1 VRGVKGRW
9 ATVRRIGIGILILA
23 SSCARLSIAPSP
35 ITSPTHAAEPG
46 EPALVHIDG
55 YSYEDADE
63 AMEARLRAYL
73 EMHSS
78 AYEGGSAHEVATDDG
93 QEVGTLFL
101 IDVRLYNDPPLE
113 LPGLDPYAPSPSPYE
128 LLESAP
134 ESMVVEALNVLS
146 GDLRGVRT
154 YGEVPTLPGW
164 VYRTTAD
171 GGDVEAVGYA
181 WIHPYPDDETFAVLL
196 GSDAEAEEAFL
207 TETLRPLRS

>member
-46 EPALVHIDG
+46 
-55 YSYEDADE
+55 
-63 AMEARLRAYL
+63 
-73 EMHSS
+73 
-78 AYEGGSAHEVATDDG
+78 GSAHEVATDDG

-113 LPGLDPYAPSPSPYE
+113 LPGLDPYAPATSPYE

-196 GSDAEAEEAFL
+196 GYDAEAEEAFL
-207 TETLRPLRS
+207 TETLRPLHS